1 MPNPDAAS
9 RFDEIYDS
17 TKKAALAYIT
27 VKCGRTD
34 DISDIFQDAYMELY
48 QILLRRGADYVTN
61 DKAFVMS
68 IVKRKIAGY
77 YSLLER
83 LRLFI
88 SMTAINEDGEEVDLS
103 ELEPDGFLTEDFA
116 VNRIL
121 LDSARQ
127 YIRQKPEIVQK
138 VFYLYYS
145 VGLKITE
152 ISKVI
157 GISESNVKH
166 KLYRTLKELRVL
178 LK

>member
-1 MPNPDAAS
+1 MSNPDAAS

-17 TKKAALAYIT
+17 TKKAVLAYIT
-27 VKCGRTD
+27 AKCGRID
-34 DISDIFQDAYMELY
+34 DISDIFQDSYMELY

-68 IVKRKIAGY
+68 IAKRKIAGY

-83 LRLFI
+83 LRLFV
-88 SMTAINEDGEEVDLS
+88 SMTAVDEDGEEVDLS
-103 ELEPDGFLTEDFA
+103 ELEPDAFLTEDFA
-116 VNRIL
+116 ISRIL

-127 YIRQKPEIVQK
+127 YINQKPEIVQK
-138 VFYLYYS
+138 VFYLYYG
-145 VGLKITE
+145 VGLKINE
-152 ISKVI
+152 IAEAI

-166 KLYRTLKELRVL
+166 KLYRTLEELRIL